1 MMTKLTGAILAGLVF
16 GILIGITAALP
27 CLIIVSFFLMLIL
40 GVVAVYLARGDIKS
54 AGEALMA
61 SGIAG
66 GISGIIGAVSATI
79 WLALIVLL
87 SNYMNAEGFSIREF
101 SGLGIYGLICAPVL
115 IVSGILL
122 AAIGGYIYYEMV
134 AKKGK

>member
-1 MMTKLTGAILAGLVF
+1 MMNKLTGAILAGVVF

-27 CLIIVSFFLMLIL
+27 CLILVSFCLMLIL
-40 GVVAVYLARGDIKS
+40 GIVAVYLARGDIKS

-66 GISGIIGAVSATI
+66 GVSGIVGAVSATL

-87 SNYMNAEGFSIREF
+87 SRYHNAELFSIRDA
-101 SGLGIYGLICAPVL
+101 SGLGIYGLVCAPVL

-122 AAIGGYIYYEMV
+122 AAIGGYVYYELA
-134 AKKGK
+134 AKKWV